1 MLEVVALGGLGE
13 FGMNMLALTWGETT
27 IVVDAGVM
35 FPDPELLGVDR
46 IIPDLTYL
54 QQKGRAAALV
64 LTHGHEDHIGGVPH
78 VLALVDGPIYGTPL
92 TLAMVE
98 PKLEE
103 HGIDGRELIA
113 VKPHDRV
120 TVGPF
125 EIEFIRVTHSIPDCV
140 ALAIHTPAGV
150 IVHTGDFKIDQ
161 TPLDGEHFDVHRFAQ
176 LGSEGVLALF
186 ADSTNIDRR
195 GFTGSERE
203 VVDAFEEVFTSAPGK
218 LIVAAFA
225 SSIYRMQILV
235 DLAAQFDR
243 KVAFIGRGMIRNS
256 EIAQRLGYLRI
267 PAGVQIRDSQVGDY
281 PAQDVLCLST
291 GSQGEPMS
299 ALSRIAIDDH
309 RHVKVGPDD
318 TVVLSARSI
327 PGNEKAIGRVIN
339 HLARRGAEVIYE
351 GIKHVHVSGHG
362 SEEELKLMLSLV
374 KPRFFIPVHGEYRQL
389 SQHGRVAAR
398 VFEGRDPRPEILLAE
413 NGDILQFDVDGARI
427 AGKAPVGR
435 ILIDDTRT
443 GEVGDEVLRDRRHL
457 AEDGLVVPVVAINK
471 QTGMLEGVPDIIT
484 RGFVMENSAGAAR
497 GRRAPAGRGRRSGQP
512 RGAHRSGADQGEAAR
527 RAAPLLSET
536 FGTTAVRAARHHGD
550 LTREWI
556 DGFAPGQRIRRRGAV
571 RGRAA
576 SGSSRSPA
584 TSRATRSGSSAPAR
598 MPTPPTSP
606 GGSARS
612 SPSCRFS
619 CSATRPTSVRR
630 RW

>member
-64 LTHGHEDHIGGVPH
+64 LTHGHEDHIGAVPH
-78 VLALVDGPIYGTPL
+78 VLPLVDGPIYGTPL
-92 TLAMVE
+92 TLALVE

-103 HGIDGRELIA
+103 HGLDGHQLVPVR
-113 VKPHDRV
+113 PRDRV

-125 EIEFIRVTHSIPDCV
+125 TIEFIRVTHSVPDCV

-150 IVHTGDFKIDQ
+150 VVHTGDFKIDQ
-161 TPLDGEHFDVHRFAQ
+161 TPIDGQHFDIHRFAE
-176 LGSEGVLALF
+176 LGAAGVLALF

-195 GFTGSERE
+195 GFTGSELE
-203 VVDAFEEVFTSAPGK
+203 VVDAFEEIFTSAGGK

-243 KVAFIGRGMIRNS
+243 KVAFIGRGMMRNS

-267 PAGVQIRDSQVGDY
+267 PAGVQIRDSDVGTY
-281 PAQDVLCLST
+281 PAQDVLCLAT
-291 GSQGEPMS
+291 GSQGEPMA

-339 HLARRGAEVIYE
+339 HLARRGADVIYE

-362 SEEELKLMLSLV
+362 SEEELKLMLTLV
-374 KPRFFIPVHGEYRQL
+374 RPRFFIPVHGEYRQL
-389 SQHGRVAAR
+389 SQHARVAAR
-398 VFEGRDPRPEILLAE
+398 VFAGRDPKPEILLAE
-413 NGDILQFDVDGARI
+413 NGDRILFDAAGARI

-435 ILIDDTRT
+435 VLIDDTRT

-457 AEDGLVVPVVAINK
+457 AEDGLVIPVVAINK
-471 QTGMLEGVPDIIT
+471 QTGALEGVPDIIT
-484 RGFVMENSAGAAR
+484 RGFVMENSQALLADAAR
-497 GRRAPAGRGRRSGQP
+497 LLTDVVERASLEERTDQGLIKETLRVELRRFIRKRSGRRPFVLP
-512 RGAHRSGADQGEAAR
+512 VIME
-527 RAAPLLSET
+527 
-536 FGTTAVRAARHHGD
+536 
-550 LTREWI
+550 I
-556 DGFAPGQRIRRRGAV
+556 
-571 RGRAA
+571 
-576 SGSSRSPA
+576 
-584 TSRATRSGSSAPAR
+584 
-598 MPTPPTSP
+598 
-606 GGSARS
+606 
-612 SPSCRFS
+612 
-619 CSATRPTSVRR
+619 
-630 RW
+630 